1 MWRFIRHGTPERS
14 IRKIGRA
21 VLESL
26 QYEGSIEQA
35 AAQMRV
41 YANRNDDG
49 TVFCWVGGSKGRDQ
63 TAFLRA
69 LREVL
74 RPIENP
80 RYFLARKQL
89 WRVFR
94 EDYFAVPDIL
104 ARKKEFAEFFAKRW
118 GRLVGPVRLVY
129 ARTPEGRGMLLRA
142 RVHSLAGAFQK
153 QSERVSCWK

>member
-1 MWRFIRHGTPERS
+1 MI
-14 IRKIGRA
+14 
-21 VLESL
+21 L
-26 QYEGSIEQA
+26 YEGSIEQA

-49 TVFCWVGGSKGRDQ
+49 TVFCWVGGSAGRDQ

-104 ARKKEFAEFFAKRW
+104 ALLHVELLFLSLRV
-118 GRLVGPVRLVY
+118 LVTRPCIR
-129 ARTPEGRGMLLRA
+129 
-142 RVHSLAGAFQK
+142 
-153 QSERVSCWK
+153 